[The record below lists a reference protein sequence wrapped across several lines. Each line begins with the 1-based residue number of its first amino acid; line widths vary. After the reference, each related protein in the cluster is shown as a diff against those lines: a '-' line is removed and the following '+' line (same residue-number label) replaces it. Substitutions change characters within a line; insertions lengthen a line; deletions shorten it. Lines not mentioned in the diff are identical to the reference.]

1 MLRRVVAAIALI
13 ALASLPVAARTR
25 LVCRYSGVEIRDC
38 PQDRV
43 PGTSEIQV
51 EGCCD
56 RHTTQP
62 PGVLRIVQQQESF
75 PPVLVAL
82 PGAPAFAQPA
92 SPAPIRVAETAAPV
106 FLITRAL
113 LI

>member
-1 MLRRVVAAIALI
+1 VLRRFIAAVALI
-13 ALASLPVAARTR
+13 GLASLPVVARTR
-25 LVCRYSGVEIRDC
+25 LVCRYTGAEITDC
-38 PQDRV
+38 QQQEI
-43 PGTSEIQV
+43 PGSSEIQV

-56 RHTTQP
+56 RQTTQP
-62 PGVLRIVQQQESF
+62 PGVTLIAQQQQSS

-82 PGAPAFAQPA
+82 PVALWLAAAARPL
-92 SPAPIRVAETAAPV
+92 PIHTLGISTPV